1 MAYLRGDGWAHSQQ
15 QRLCVLSSG
24 TNLTHKTM
32 PKGVHPRHLLWA
44 LYFLK
49 VYPVVEIGRGA
60 VAGKK
65 ELGLAEVGWCRRR
78 KDMAEV
84 D

>member
-1 MAYLRGDGWAHSQQ
+1 
-15 QRLCVLSSG
+15 
-24 TNLTHKTM
+24 M